1 MTAIHMCVCVCVCVC
16 IFFVCEMSLH
26 GFCPFS
32 NEIVNLKRY
41 FENSLYILEES
52 FVNYMVCKYFLQVYS
67 FSFP

>member
-1 MTAIHMCVCVCVCVC
+1 MTAIHMCVCVCVC

-26 GFCPFS
+26 VFCPFS